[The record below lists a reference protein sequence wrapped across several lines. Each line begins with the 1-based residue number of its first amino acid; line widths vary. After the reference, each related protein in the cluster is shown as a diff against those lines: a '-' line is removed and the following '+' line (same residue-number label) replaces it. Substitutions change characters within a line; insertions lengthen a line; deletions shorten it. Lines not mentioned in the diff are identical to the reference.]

1 MVPTGLLKGIDPL
14 LTADLLYVLRLAG
27 HGDVISVVD
36 VNFPAAE
43 VASKTIYGKPIVLA
57 GVEVDQATAAICSVC
72 PLDRFIDCPAQYMYP
87 SPGSEVP
94 PLGVVRAPTT
104 DRFHTR
110 TPPAPGSG
118 RPILTRDGTATTG
131 GARRDQGRH
140 CHARR
145 QRRQRRAAG
154 AFRVLRCL
162 AGGVRGGA
170 MRRGA
175 PPIRQRAADEGGR
188 RTRRQ
193 GSSPVKNQG
202 NRVVHGTP
210 SPGCT
215 REFSH
220 L

>member
-1 MVPTGLLKGIDPL
+1 MPTGLLKGIDPL

-104 DRFHTR
+104 LHFHR
-110 TPPAPGSG
+110 APHPPGSG
-118 RPILTRDGTATTG
+118 SVGVGHHGAFAAAMFAGLAPHPDPRQLQRRRCTTG
-131 GARRDQGRH
+131 SR
-140 CHARR
+140 
-145 QRRQRRAAG
+145 
-154 AFRVLRCL
+154 
-162 AGGVRGGA
+162 
-170 MRRGA
+170 
-175 PPIRQRAADEGGR
+175 P
-188 RTRRQ
+188 
-193 GSSPVKNQG
+193 
-202 NRVVHGTP
+202 P
-210 SPGCT
+210 SPRT
-215 REFSH
+215 AAVTSMSSR
-220 L
+220 

>member
-104 DRFHTR
+104 LHFHR
-110 TPPAPGSG
+110 APHPPGSG
-118 RPILTRDGTATTG
+118 CPTLTRASCNAG

-140 CHARR
+140 RHARR
-145 QRRQRRAAG
+145 Q
-154 AFRVLRCL
+154 
-162 AGGVRGGA
+162 
-170 MRRGA
+170 
-175 PPIRQRAADEGGR
+175 
-188 RTRRQ
+188 
-193 GSSPVKNQG
+193 
-202 NRVVHGTP
+202 
-210 SPGCT
+210 
-215 REFSH
+215 
-220 L
+220 